1 MKKYFSLLIA
11 TGISLLSMAQSD
23 KAPYLT
29 KSLANQTVSN
39 VKVETSGGSI
49 SVAGVSTA
57 EAKIEVYV
65 TGNNNGN
72 LSKEEIDK
80 RLSDDYTLDVS
91 FNNGKLTAIAKNKS
105 YNMNWKKALNI
116 SFKVYVPKDVS
127 TELHT
132 SGGSINLN
140 NLNGEQDFATSGG
153 SLHVDGVS
161 GKINGK
167 TSGGSVHVSNSHDDI
182 DLSTSG
188 GSIEAKNCDGELRLN
203 TSGGSLR
210 LDDLKGNIKA
220 NTSGGS
226 IRGGNVQGEL
236 ITHTSGG
243 SITLNALACSLE
255 TSTNGGSINVDFA
268 SLGKYVRI
276 SNNGGD
282 INLQLP
288 SGKGYNLDLAG
299 RKIDTGT
306 LNNFSGS
313 VENDRVSGKLTV
325 AAPTLK

>member
-203 TSGGSLR
+203 TSGGS
-210 LDDLKGNIKA
+210 
-220 NTSGGS
+220 

-313 VENDRVSGKLTV
+313 VENDRVSGKLNGGGTNV
-325 AAPTLK
+325 EVNSNSGRISLSFN